1 MMTIRQTVDIP
12 ADRRLHLELPKSV
25 PTGNT
30 EVHITFLTV
39 PAKVK
44 SMDEALERL
53 LQPQTTLEEF
63 KREAAA
69 KTAKR
74 IASGREPF
82 EEARKLL
89 NGRRL
94 FDGIDGVEYQRSLR
108 DEWPD

>member
-1 MMTIRQTVDIP
+1 MMTIQQTVTIP
-12 ADRRLHLELPKSV
+12 ADRRLYLELPETV

-30 EVHITFLTV
+30 EVQITFFTMS
-39 PAKVK
+39 AKAE
-44 SMDEALERL
+44 SMDETLERL
-53 LQPQTTLEEF
+53 LQPLPSLEEF
-63 KREAAA
+63 KREAAE

-94 FDGIDGVEYQRSLR
+94 FDGIDGVEYQRRLR